1 LDNCGEFLN
10 MTVFAEL
17 MNATGRP
24 ILVEECH
31 WGGGAPGTW
40 GDGGKLNSGP
50 NKVSPAKWCP
60 YNFFRTSN
68 DIQAEWSSV
77 FSNLQSVAPH
87 QPWLGSAGEVL
98 TGPGCFAYPDSL
110 EVGNLKSTARQ
121 GPSMD
126 SMMELRMHRSNFG
139 AWCVVSSPL
148 ILGHDLTDDAV
159 MDTIWPIITNTHAI
173 NVSQHF
179 DEASSRHPG
188 GLVRR

>member
-1 LDNCGEFLN
+1 MGALP
-10 MTVFAEL
+10 A
-17 MNATGRP
+17 R
-24 ILVEECH
+24 
-31 WGGGAPGTW
+31 GGG
-40 GDGGKLNSGP
+40 GGKLNSGP

-110 EVGNLKSTARQ
+110 EVGNLKSTARE
-121 GPSMD
+121 GPSTD

-173 NVSQHF
+173 YVSQHF
-179 DEASSRHPG
+179 DEASNMHPG